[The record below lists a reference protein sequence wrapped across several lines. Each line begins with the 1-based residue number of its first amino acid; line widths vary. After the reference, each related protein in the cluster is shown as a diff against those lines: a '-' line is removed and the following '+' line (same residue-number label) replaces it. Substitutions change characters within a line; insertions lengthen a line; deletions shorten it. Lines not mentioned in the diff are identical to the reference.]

1 VVLRPG
7 CRISAVVFL
16 ACYLAGCTA
25 VVDSAVEGR
34 YAQYNYSTDWAK
46 NEAILL
52 NIVRAS
58 ESQPLNFMSFQPYQ
72 GTASVTG
79 AASSPSFIIGPARSD
94 SQKQYTFG
102 QGTLTASASGTGTV
116 TVTTLDTQNFYEA
129 VLAPVDFK
137 DLYHF
142 QSQGYPR
149 ELLFRLF
156 TEYVSLIP
164 AEGDPHGTRS
174 IMISNDPSPEKR
186 CFPPPPQRNDIP
198 TDPITICFEDLVDF
212 ALLSGLS
219 SEIRTIPN
227 PAADAKQGSDSGSN
241 SKTEGRLCFDPA
253 LANRAYLEYQGR
265 PKGFPRSIR
274 HPKALHYVEY
284 HPICGVDKWIDTTPK
299 PSASASTSNSALATA
314 QKNLSAALV
323 AAAKAT
329 PDQKTVAQAKVDAAV
344 AAYEEGLAGAKTDAA
359 STKTGSAA
367 SRAPGTKP
375 GPGLQTLKVI
385 TKIPTGNPIWDR
397 HINHQYT
404 VVIGTRSTFSMYN
417 FLGRLL
423 NKQSSEANTLIG
435 PLSEDYDRR
444 ILTVIKGQPIGCF
457 VSAVFNI
464 GVFCVPI
471 EGAQNTKSAFS
482 ILSQLLALKTTTGD
496 LQLLPTI
503 RLLPTN

>member
-1 VVLRPG
+1 
-7 CRISAVVFL
+7 
-16 ACYLAGCTA
+16 
-25 VVDSAVEGR
+25 
-34 YAQYNYSTDWAK
+34 
-46 NEAILL
+46 
-52 NIVRAS
+52 
-58 ESQPLNFMSFQPYQ
+58 MSFQPYQ

-79 AASSPSFIIGPARSD
+79 TASSPSFVVGPARSD
-94 SQKQYTFG
+94 SQKQFTFG
-102 QGTLTASASGTGTV
+102 QGTLTGSASGTGTV
-116 TVTTLDTQNFYEA
+116 TVTMLDTQNFYEA

-174 IMISNDPSPEKR
+174 IMISNDPSAEKR

-198 TDPITICFEDLVDF
+198 PDPTPICFENLVDF

-227 PAADAKQGSDSGSN
+227 PAASSAQSSGASTGSGSN

-253 LANRAYLEYQGR
+253 LAHRAYLEYQGR
-265 PKGFPRSIR
+265 PEGFPRSIR
-274 HPKALHYVEY
+274 NPKALRYVQY
-284 HPICGVDKWIDTTPK
+284 HPICGVDKWIDTTSKSP
-299 PSASASTSNSALATA
+299 ASASNSALATA
-314 QKNLSAALV
+314 QKNLSAALA

-329 PDQKTVAQAKVDAAV
+329 PDQKTAAQTKVDAAV
-344 AAYEEGLAGAKTDAA
+344 AAYEEALAGRETATA

-367 SRAPGTKP
+367 PTAPGTKP

-385 TKIPTGNPIWDR
+385 TKIPTGDPIWDR

-404 VVIGTRSTFSMYN
+404 VVIGTRSTFAMYN

-423 NKQSSEANTLIG
+423 NRQDSEANTLIG
-435 PLSEDYDRR
+435 PLSGDDDRR
-444 ILTVIKGQPIGCF
+444 ILTVIKGQAIGCF
-457 VSAVFNI
+457 VYAVFNI
-464 GVFCVPI
+464 GLYCIPI
-471 EGAQNTKSAFS
+471 DGAQNTKGAFS

-496 LQLLPTI
+496 LQLLPMI
-503 RLLPTN
+503 RLLPTQ